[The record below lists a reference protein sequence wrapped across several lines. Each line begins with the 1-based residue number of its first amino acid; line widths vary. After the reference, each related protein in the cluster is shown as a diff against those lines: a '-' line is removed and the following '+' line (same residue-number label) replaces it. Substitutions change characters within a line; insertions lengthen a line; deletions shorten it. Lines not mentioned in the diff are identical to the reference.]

1 MLELLLFIFLAA
13 VGIVSGIVLLAQKSL
28 FKSAIALAIV
38 FISVGGFIM
47 LTGQTLI
54 TLFQLFILVGG
65 LSTYLIVAVA
75 SERESVFR
83 HVDMRV
89 FAVVFVIFGAL
100 MAYAVATNTPSSA
113 AQATPGGLAEVAASI
128 NSYYALMGAIV
139 FLMFALGIGSIM
151 LIKKVVRIVV

>member
-13 VGIVSGIVLLAQKSL
+13 VGVVAGIVLLAQKSL
-28 FKSAIALAIV
+28 FKSAISLAILFV
-38 FISVGGFIM
+38 AVGGFIL

-75 SERESVFR
+75 SERESTFR

-89 FAVVFVIFGAL
+89 FAAVFIVFGAL
-100 MAYAVATNTPSSA
+100 MVYAIVANTQGGTPT
-113 AQATPGGLAEVAASI
+113 TPGALVEVAASI
-128 NSYYALMGAIV
+128 NSYYGLMGAIV

>member
-13 VGIVSGIVLLAQKSL
+13 VGIISGVVLLSQKSL

-38 FISVGGFIM
+38 FVAVGGFIL
-47 LTGQTLI
+47 LTNQSLI

-75 SERESVFR
+75 SERESEFR

-89 FAVVFVIFGAL
+89 FVVVFVIFGAL
-100 MAYAVATNTPSSA
+100 MAYAIGTSTPSPTPT
-113 AQATPGGLAEVAASI
+113 TPGILAEVANSI
-128 NSYYALMGAIV
+128 SSYYAIMGAIV